1 MSASPDLRS
10 AAQATIAQAW
20 MSGMVIFALSGDG
33 PIEVIAIGNDVA
45 GVALDPDTLFSV
57 ASGTKLATATHIPG
71 GANLGD
77 SPDSAESVSLTIQ
90 ADPGVVRRLVIFD
103 RAGRQI

>member
-1 MSASPDLRS
+1 
-10 AAQATIAQAW
+10 
-20 MSGMVIFALSGDG
+20 MVIAALSGHG
-33 PIEVIAIGNDVA
+33 PVEVIAIGNDAA

-57 ASGTKLATATHIPG
+57 ASVTKLATATHTPG
-71 GANLGD
+71 GATPGD

-103 RAGRQI
+103 RAGHQI